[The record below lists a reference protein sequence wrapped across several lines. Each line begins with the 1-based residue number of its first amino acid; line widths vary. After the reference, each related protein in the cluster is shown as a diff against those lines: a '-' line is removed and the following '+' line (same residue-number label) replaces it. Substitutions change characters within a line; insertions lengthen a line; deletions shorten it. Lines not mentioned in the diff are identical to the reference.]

1 VQYSVGHEGLHCLM
15 VADDGS
21 VFFAGVAKRGED
33 GDAGSLCKFSI
44 LLYVLC
50 FIVTLGVNCFVF

>member
-1 VQYSVGHEGLHCLM
+1 MQYSVGHEGMHCLM

-33 GDAGSLCKFSI
+33 GDAGSLCKFSVI
-44 LLYVLC
+44 LY
-50 FIVTLGVNCFVF
+50 TL